1 MNNSSEQLIT
11 NLREGNRSSYEAL
24 YKENYSSVER
34 FIVNNSGTPDD
45 AKDIFQ
51 DTLLVLFTKLKD
63 DNFELTASLKTYII
77 AISKN
82 LWFKKLRNMSYH
94 EESTLTDYYS
104 NKFYCEIDSS
114 IEKEKPYWEKL
125 QTYLSKITAH
135 CKHLLNSMFFKNR
148 NIEKIQKEYGYSS
161 KHNAQNQK
169 HKCIEQVRK
178 MKNIEEQR
186 ENKIVQVG

>member
-1 MNNSSEQLIT
+1 MNNSSEQLIAS
-11 NLREGNRSSYEAL
+11 LRKGNRSSYEAL
-24 YKENYSSVER
+24 YKENYAPVER
-34 FIVNNSGTPDD
+34 FIVNNSGTADD

-51 DTLLVLFTKLKD
+51 DTLLVLFSKLKG

-82 LWFKKLRNMSYH
+82 LWFKKLRNISYH
-94 EESTLTDYYS
+94 KEISLTDYQT

-114 IEKEKPYWEKL
+114 IEKEKSYGEKL

-135 CKHLLNSMFFKNR
+135 CNHLLQSMFFKNK
-148 NIEKIQKEYGYSS
+148 NIEEIQKEYGYSS

-178 MKNIEEQR
+178 IKNIEEQQ
-186 ENKIVQVG
+186 ENKNVQVG